1 MELARLENELKG
13 KLRELEAMAAE
24 NKALRQTEHNK
35 DRAVLQLSEEASKL
49 RDKLAFAEL
58 QLADKVQRLRWGL
71 QNVEVKRLEG
81 LKKAALASKE
91 AAEAIARR
99 LQAGTKDVVVPLQR
113 ELLAPL
119 EADLRLSQQEVAR
132 LQELCKAQER
142 LMRAK
147 EAAIVDM
154 SKKAEAAEARIA
166 ACEGLQNSNLLL
178 GKQIERLQE
187 ECKVF
192 ERQYRQKV
200 EEVKEGVARIAQL
213 EEALTASGSSAS
225 TIKHLAQQIAE
236 MQGERRAADEELQR
250 AKVQATRVAVAVAND
265 WKDNIDKVI
274 PMKQWLDERKHLL
287 LSMVPSPLPPCGW
300 GGCFLVLSSH
310 PAPLALQG
318 EAQALREKLAIA
330 DRSCR
335 SEQMLKEKY
344 QLRLKV
350 LEEGLRSPN
359 NTGVGAAL
367 RRLPTGTSRTP
378 PMMSPR
384 SDNSDRSV
392 ASQLDELSLGEGA
405 AGAGRGGAPNGV
417 LLGEC
422 HHGGV
427 DEPAAVSDV
436 LYNTLQREV
445 LALRRAAVEKEQ
457 TLKDK
462 DDAIEILSKRVETL
476 GKALESE
483 GKKFRREVAAR
494 DKQVEVLRAE
504 AATAR
509 LEQQSSRRL
518 SSPVAETAAVGA
530 GQRAQLAASSPLGM
544 ASPYLFGSGLLA
556 PSASSLK
563 RASSMESSSD
573 PTVAKIEVWQ
583 QSWDCHHV

>member
-13 KLRELEAMAAE
+13 ERACKLRELEAMAAE

-35 DRAVLQLSEEASKL
+35 DRAVSQLSEEASKL

-58 QLADKVQRLRWGL
+58 QLADK
-71 QNVEVKRLEG
+71 NAEVKRLEG

-91 AAEAIARR
+91 AAEATARR

-113 ELLAPL
+113 EILAPL

-147 EAAIVDM
+147 EAAIVDT
-154 SKKAEAAEARIA
+154 SKKAVAAEARIA
-166 ACEGLQNSNLLL
+166 AFEGLQNSNLLL

-200 EEVKEGVARIAQL
+200 EEVKEGAARIAEL
-213 EEALTASGSSAS
+213 EEALTAAGSSAS
-225 TIKHLAQQIAE
+225 TIKHLQQQIAE
-236 MQGERRAADEELQR
+236 LQGERRGADEELQR

-287 LSMVPSPLPPCGW
+287 
-300 GGCFLVLSSH
+300 
-310 PAPLALQG
+310 G

-335 SEQMLKEKY
+335 SEQMLKVLLASLPPSPLLPLPNPVSLCNRTAPHVMQEKY

-359 NTGVGAAL
+359 NAGAGAVL
-367 RRLPTGTSRTP
+367 RRLPTSTSRTP

-405 AGAGRGGAPNGV
+405 AGAGRGGALNGV

-422 HHGGV
+422 HHGVV

-462 DDAIEILSKRVETL
+462 DDATEILSKRVETL
-476 GKALESE
+476 AKALESE

-494 DKQVEVLRAE
+494 DKQVEALRAE

-509 LEQQSSRRL
+509 LEQRSSRRL
-518 SSPVAETAAVGA
+518 SSPVAEAAAAGA
-530 GQRAQLAASSPLGM
+530 GQRAQLAALSPLGM
-544 ASPYLFGSGLLA
+544 A
-556 PSASSLK
+556 
-563 RASSMESSSD
+563 R
-573 PTVAKIEVWQ
+573 
-583 QSWDCHHV
+583 